1 MGNNYANMDLES
13 STATFDFG
21 TEEPTVTWFAVIGPD
36 GVIMQLYTTKM
47 LAIEEIK
54 EQPFF

>member
-1 MGNNYANMDLES
+1 MENNYADHAWDA
-13 STATFDFG
+13 ATETD
-21 TEEPTVTWFAVIGPD
+21 TSEIWIAVIGAD

-47 LAIEEIK
+47 FAIEKIK